1 MVYVV
6 LNALL
11 LVFLIYFSRYCD
23 KKIKSDAFE
32 VGNFA
37 ISLLFACIESA
48 IFLLTLVFRKVW
60 ADAFITQAMK
70 LVFMFDALF
79 FISISFSFIQL
90 GQRKKHTTLN
100 NFVKILMF
108 VFAIFLV
115 YFKFKG
121 ITVEVD
127 HGIVVQSE
135 YLFIK
140 SVRTFFPWTWNT
152 VYMYSFRYIFPAIAY
167 ILLVLMQEYKANQLA
182 RYQTTLAGG
191 GLAIMWISN
200 WLIQIIGRVSPDF
213 TFLYMYSYLLMITVM
228 FTAWTK
234 ANVPSGRGFW
244 VSVLKL
250 VVCYALPA
258 AIIGAYAYFFQPKG
272 NIFLNVLFVAF
283 FAVIS
288 AVLIIYSIWINEKL
302 SASRKIYTAD
312 YAQSLEKDLAS
323 IDYSDAEMDAI
334 TNKMHEILRR
344 NLETSS
350 MNVYILSGTG
360 EVSTA
365 YSSNNLNQKVRIDSP
380 MFETLLNVNR
390 SVVVYSQIEKDHAY
404 ADIQKELEEFMD
416 YAKCDVLFVL
426 NEGHNILGLITLGKK
441 INGDHYKE
449 YDYNVFEKLYSYFF
463 VFGYFMRNIS
473 NKDVLSVVNRELR
486 MSSQIITSIQ
496 ENVDKIENDKVDV
509 GYVMVPA
516 HNIGGEFI
524 DLIRLTDTRHL
535 FVIGDLSGQGIAGSM
550 NMVILKSVIRTF
562 LAETHDFKEL
572 VVKINSFI
580 RDGLRKGTIF
590 AGLFALVDFETD
602 TMYYINCG
610 VPALFLYTQVYNNVI
625 EIQGSGHI
633 LGFVK
638 DLTPYV
644 SVKTTKFNQGDII
657 LTCTDG
663 LIQSHSLR
671 GEVFGKERVQQ
682 AILDN
687 STYPAQ
693 RMAQFTF
700 DNLKKF
706 MSKEMEDDVSILVLK
721 YGKAKKAEEEEET
734 SAEENAVTE
743 NPVAEETSENQE
755 NPEVPE
761 SEIAE
766 NSNVEA
772 KSEPV
777 TEVEQTP
784 VSENISSEPEFSVE
798 TETFEEIADEV
809 TAVAE
814 ENSPEEEPV
823 AEKKEESK
831 VEIHHDAAPEG
842 FDMSELADLDDLLKD
857 AGL

>member
-23 KKIKSDAFE
+23 KKIRSDAFE

-37 ISLLFACIESA
+37 VSLLFACIESA
-48 IFLLTLVFRKVW
+48 IFLLTLIFRKVW
-60 ADAFITQAMK
+60 ADAFITQALK

-90 GQRKKHTTLN
+90 GQRKKHTALN
-100 NFVKILMF
+100 NFIKILMF
-108 VFAIFLV
+108 AFAVFLV

-121 ITVEVD
+121 ISVEVN

-152 VYMYSFRYIFPAIAY
+152 VYMYSFRYIFPAIGY
-167 ILLVLMQEYKANQLA
+167 MLLVLMQEYKANQLA

-213 TFLYMYSYLLMITVM
+213 TFLYLYSYLLMITVM

-250 VVCYALPA
+250 LVCYALPA

-272 NIFLNVLFVAF
+272 NIFLNELFVAF

-288 AVLIIYSIWINEKL
+288 AILIIYSIWINEKL
-302 SASRKIYTAD
+302 SSSRKIYTAD
-312 YAQSLEKDLAS
+312 YAHSLEKDLAS

-365 YSSNNLNQKVRIDSP
+365 YSSNNLNQTVRIDST

-390 SVVVYSQIEKDHAY
+390 SVVVYSQIEKDHSY
-404 ADIQKELEEFMD
+404 ADIQKQLEEFMD

-496 ENVDKIENDKVDV
+496 ENVDKIESDKVDV
-509 GYVMVPA
+509 GYLMVPA

-721 YGKAKKAEEEEET
+721 YGKAMKAEEEEL
-734 SAEENAVTE
+734 SVEENPATE
-743 NPVAEETSENQE
+743 GTSENHE

-772 KSEPV
+772 KSEPLTEPEQNPV
-777 TEVEQTP
+777 TED
-784 VSENISSEPEFSVE
+784 ISSESDFSVE
-798 TETFEEIADEV
+798 SESFEEIADEV

-814 ENSPEEEPV
+814 ENCSAEEPV
-823 AEKKEESK
+823 AEDKDKPK
-831 VEIHHDAAPEG
+831 VEIHHDAAPSG